1 MSQIRM
7 LIENSERCWQT
18 IEFKCFAAP
27 LNING
32 NHHLG
37 QWIDYRGKI
46 LTNLLQCEL
55 NSKHNLR
62 HIIS

>member
-18 IEFKCFAAP
+18 IEFQCFAAP
-27 LNING
+27 LKING

-46 LTNLLQCEL
+46 
-55 NSKHNLR
+55 
-62 HIIS
+62 